1 MFSSVWFH
9 SVISSI
15 LIPWFDSHGLC
26 FLLQFCITHY
36 SPLCSFFILTL
47 PVTLFSSFML
57 PNCQQNSLQY
67 WGRWSFLLSDMIEGG
82 ITGKPCV
89 LPVPPEWKH
98 QFNQFWGNRYPV
110 QNRYSKV
117 FSWLLLTNVYREH
130 TFFLSLVT
138 QPYFRSLCRRVKTSN
153 WSYQTAPKQG
163 AGIAEIV

>member
-1 MFSSVWFH
+1 MWFPLFWFLGLILMDCVSCFSFVSLT
-9 SVISSI
+9 IPLYAPSSS
-15 LIPWFDSHGLC
+15 WH
-26 FLLQFCITHY
+26 
-36 SPLCSFFILTL
+36 SPLLYFPPSCCPIANKIACSTGGGG
-47 PVTLFSSFML
+47 P
-57 PNCQQNSLQY
+57 
-67 WGRWSFLLSDMIEGG
+67 FLLSDMIEGG

-110 QNRYSKV
+110 QNRYSED